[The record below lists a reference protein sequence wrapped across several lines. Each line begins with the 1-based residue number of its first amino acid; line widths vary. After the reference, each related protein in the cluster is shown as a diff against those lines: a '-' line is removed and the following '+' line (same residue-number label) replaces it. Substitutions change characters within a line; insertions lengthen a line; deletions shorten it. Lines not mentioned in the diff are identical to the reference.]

1 MNTKNQKTKET
12 PFDSTSVAYPLA
24 LDEFSDIDPS
34 TKKKLLRLMARISEA
49 SFRRGFQHGKL
60 ETTIADPFHLRYR
73 VSLDKSPYTNVT
85 GKNGKW
91 ICSHH
96 SSLWRLN
103 CECSE
108 LTNIGFKFDETRP

>member
-24 LDEFSDIDPS
+24 LDEFSEIDPS

-49 SFRRGFQHGKL
+49 SFRRGFHHGKL
-60 ETTIADPFHLRYR
+60 ETTIAYPFHFRYR
-73 VSLDKSPYTNVT
+73 VSLDKSPYTNVI

-91 ICSHH
+91 ICTDHT
-96 SSLWRLN
+96 SLWRLN
-103 CECSE
+103 LEYAE
-108 LTNIGFKFDETRP
+108 LNDIGLN